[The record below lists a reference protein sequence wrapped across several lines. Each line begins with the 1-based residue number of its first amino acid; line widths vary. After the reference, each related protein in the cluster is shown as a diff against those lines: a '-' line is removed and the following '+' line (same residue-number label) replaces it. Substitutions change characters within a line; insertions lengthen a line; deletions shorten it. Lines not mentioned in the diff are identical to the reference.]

1 MILKYRAWDTVKKA
15 MHDVQAIVYTEEKV
29 YPIYSK
35 KIRRYIPFGEAILM
49 QSTGLFDKN
58 GVEIFESDI
67 IRHTDLYLNSET
79 IDKVYFKDG
88 SFMYNVVVDKYTY
101 NVPIREILD
110 NSTVEVIGN
119 VYQTPNLLETEEV

>member
-1 MILKYRAWDTVKKA
+1 MFKLLCIQRKKCTLS
-15 MHDVQAIVYTEEKV
+15 I
-29 YPIYSK
+29 PK